1 MKRKTALSFIPSP
14 KIDVTPMLIK
24 ALFEKICEYTGFSA
38 DGIVCSSVTEELI
51 FRIIRALKPRMT
63 AVIGDRDDCVRAL
76 SANNCVFSVQSSPD
90 DPLPE
95 DTELVFIDVFS
106 DRYKMGIA
114 PEQLYSLSD
123 KCSRAGARLGVIA
136 DRRYLPDEPFIP
148 TGSSIILMSFPESC
162 PQTAPKVSFAFCPD
176 ADTAAMLRQSAPE
189 NIVDSSV
196 LYALAHTDI
205 YTLSCN
211 RERIIRER
219 HYLTECLE
227 NLAITVSHS
236 QTDRLRFTSPHIS
249 PAALRK
255 RGIILP
261 KPEDNA
267 YIIQIQG
274 MDSDHAL
281 VRAVTKELT
290 QGLSWN
296 FIEKYPYSGSGT
308 DSTYNLIRSLPL

>member
-1 MKRKTALSFIPSP
+1 MEQETALSFIPSP
-14 KIDVTPMLIK
+14 KIDATPMLIK

-38 DGIVCSSVTEELI
+38 DGIICSSVTEELI
-51 FRIIRALKPRMT
+51 FRIIRAFKPRMT

-76 SANNCVFSVQSSPD
+76 SANNCVFSVQNSPD
-90 DPLPE
+90 EPLPE

-106 DRYKMGIA
+106 DRYKMGIP

-123 KCSRAGARLGVIA
+123 KCSRAGARLVVIA

-148 TGSSIILMSFPESC
+148 TGSSIIIMSFPESC

-176 ADTAAMLRQSAPE
+176 ADTAAMLRQNAPE

-205 YTLSCN
+205 QTLSFN
-211 RERIIRER
+211 RQRIIRER
-219 HYLTECLE
+219 HYLTECLNNIE
-227 NLAITVSHS
+227 IKVSPS

-261 KPEDNA
+261 EPEDNA
-267 YIIQIQG
+267 YIIQIKSHG
-274 MDSDHAL
+274 SDHSLVAAL
-281 VRAVTKELT
+281 TMELESKIS
-290 QGLSWN
+290 GN
-296 FIEKYPYSGSGT
+296 FMEKDPGSDSST
-308 DSTYNLIRSLPL
+308 DSTYNLMRSLPL